1 MHNRRILALICVVIS
16 MGLASCYQSPNA
28 TLHEPG
34 AYKGKTDPLLE
45 KERTPKQQE
54 TLRTRLRLASKDR

>member
-1 MHNRRILALICVVIS
+1 MHNRRILMLACVAIS

-28 TLHEPG
+28 TIHEPG

-45 KERTPKQQE
+45 KESTPKQQE
-54 TLRTRLRLASKDR
+54 ALRNRLSMASKDR

>member
-1 MHNRRILALICVVIS
+1 

-45 KERTPKQQE
+45 KESMPKQQE
-54 TLRTRLRLASKDR
+54 ALRNRLRMASKDR

>member
-1 MHNRRILALICVVIS
+1 MHERRYLPVICVAIS
-16 MGLASCYQSPNA
+16 MTLVSCYQSPNA

-45 KERTPKQQE
+45 KERMPKHQE
-54 TLRTRLRLASKDR
+54 ALRTRLRLAAKDR

>member
-1 MHNRRILALICVVIS
+1 MIKRGFIASVCIVIS
-16 MGLASCYQSPNA
+16 MGLVSCYQSPNA

-45 KERTPKQQE
+45 KESMPKQQE
-54 TLRTRLRLASKDR
+54 ALRNRLRMASKDR